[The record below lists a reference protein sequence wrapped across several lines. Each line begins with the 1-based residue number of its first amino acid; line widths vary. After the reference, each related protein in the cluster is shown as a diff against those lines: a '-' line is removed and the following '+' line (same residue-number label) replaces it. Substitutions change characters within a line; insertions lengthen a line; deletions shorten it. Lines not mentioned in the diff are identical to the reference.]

1 MGRVSVPPY
10 WTPDGALVFVRLLS
24 CVLLFAAPW
33 TAALQASLSFTISQS
48 LHKRM
53 SIELVMPSNHL
64 ILCHPLLL
72 PSVFPSIRVFASG
85 GQSIGASTSA
95 SVLPMN
101 IQGWFSSGL
110 TGLIS
115 LLSKGLWRVF
125 TNTTIQ
131 KHQFF
136 GPQPSLWSNLHIC
149 TCQQSD
155 VSDFYYAV
163 YVLHSFFCLFSK

>member
-33 TAALQASLSFTISQS
+33 TAALQASLSFTISQR

-101 IQGWFSSGL
+101 IQGWFPLGL
-110 TGLIS
+110 TDLS
-115 LLSKGLWRVF
+115 SVLSKGL
-125 TNTTIQ
+125 
-131 KHQFF
+131 
-136 GPQPSLWSNLHIC
+136 PSLTILNPRGLHCSATFIFFPFRWFRPDISR
-149 TCQQSD
+149 TL
-155 VSDFYYAV
+155 FYILLP
-163 YVLHSFFCLFSK
+163 VLSPPPLFISQI